1 MTVVINNFFP
11 GELQPSTIIGGCIAI
26 YENAWPNPENTI
38 KMVENTVGNL
48 DSGVFWQRA
57 ETTQEGANQTHRT
70 NKMMGIT
77 HLAGITNNAALQN
90 VHNQFYMLLLAASI
104 PYAKRFNI
112 KETLWHEHYQILKY
126 SQGEEYKGH
135 YDGGTSIGR
144 SISCLCYLNED
155 FEGGELEFPNFHVKI
170 KPEPGMLILFPSNY
184 AYLHIAHPVTSG
196 TKYSMV
202 TWIRDREI

>member
-38 KMVENTVGNL
+38 EMVENAAANL
-48 DSGVFWQRA
+48 NSGVHWQRA

-70 NKMMGIT
+70 NKMMGVT
-77 HLAGITNNAALQN
+77 HLAGITNNAVLQN

-112 KETLWHEHYQILKY
+112 KESLWHEHYQMLKY
-126 SQGEEYKGH
+126 DQGEEYKGH
-135 YDGGTSIGR
+135 YDGGTPIGR
-144 SISCLCYLNED
+144 SISCLCYLND
-155 FEGGELEFPNFHVKI
+155 NFEGGELEFPNFHVKI

-184 AYLHIAHPVTSG
+184 AYLHIAHPVTAG

-202 TWIRDREI
+202 TWIKDREI

>member
-38 KMVENTVGNL
+38 EMVENAAANL
-48 DSGVFWQRA
+48 NSGVHWQRA

-77 HLAGITNNAALQN
+77 HLAGIANNAVLQN

-112 KETLWHEHYQILKY
+112 KEGLWHEHYQMLKY
-126 SQGEEYKGH
+126 DQGEEYKGH
-135 YDGGTSIGR
+135 YDGGTPIGR
-144 SISCLCYLNED
+144 SISCLCYLND
-155 FEGGELEFPNFHVKI
+155 NFEGGELEFPNFYVKI

-184 AYLHIAHPVTSG
+184 AYLHIAHPVTAG

-202 TWIRDREI
+202 TWIKDREI

>member
-38 KMVENTVGNL
+38 QMVENAASDS
-48 DSGVFWQRA
+48 DSGVHWQRA

-70 NKMMGIT
+70 NKMMGVT
-77 HLAGITNNAALQN
+77 HLAGITNNAVLQN

-112 KETLWHEHYQILKY
+112 KEGLWHEHYQMLKY
-126 SQGEEYKGH
+126 DQAVVNIYKK
-135 YDGGTSIGR
+135 YVGR
-144 SISCLCYLNED
+144 
-155 FEGGELEFPNFHVKI
+155 
-170 KPEPGMLILFPSNY
+170 
-184 AYLHIAHPVTSG
+184 
-196 TKYSMV
+196 
-202 TWIRDREI
+202 

>member
-38 KMVENTVGNL
+38 EMVENAVGNL
-48 DSGVFWQRA
+48 DSGVHWQRA
-57 ETTQEGANQTHRT
+57 ETVQDGANQNHRT
-70 NKMMGIT
+70 NKAMGIT
-77 HLAGITNNAALQN
+77 HLAGIANNAALQN
-90 VHNQFYMLLLAASI
+90 IHNQFYMLLLAASI

-112 KETLWHEHYQILKY
+112 KEALWHEDYQMLKY

-135 YDGGTSIGR
+135 YDGGTLIGR
-144 SISCLCYLNED
+144 SISCLCYLNGD

-184 AYLHIAHPVTSG
+184 AYLHIAHPVTAG

-202 TWIRDREI
+202 TWIKDREI

>member
-26 YENAWPNPENTI
+26 YENAWPAPENTI
-38 KMVENTVGNL
+38 EMIENTVGNS

-57 ETTQEGANQTHRT
+57 ETTQDGPHQTART

-112 KETLWHEHYQILKY
+112 KEGLWHEHYQMLKY

-135 YDGGTSIGR
+135 YDGGTPIGR
-144 SISCLCYLNED
+144 SISCLCYLNGD

-202 TWIRDREI
+202 TWIKDREI

>member
-1 MTVVINNFFP
+1 MTVIINNFFP

-26 YENAWPNPENTI
+26 YENVWPNPENTI
-38 KMVENTVGNL
+38 KMVENAASDS
-48 DSGVFWQRA
+48 DSGVHWQRA
-57 ETTQEGANQTHRT
+57 ETTQEGANQTYRT
-70 NKMMGIT
+70 NKMMGVT
-77 HLAGITNNAALQN
+77 HLAGITNNAVLQN

-112 KETLWHEHYQILKY
+112 KETLWHEHYQMLKY
-126 SQGEEYKGH
+126 DQGEEYKGH
-135 YDGGTSIGR
+135 YDGGTPMGR
-144 SISCLCYLNED
+144 SISCLCYLNDD

-170 KPEPGMLILFPSNY
+170 KPEPGMLVLFPSNY

-202 TWIRDREI
+202 TWIKDREI

>member
-26 YENAWPNPENTI
+26 YENAWPNPGNTI
-38 KMVENTVGNL
+38 EMVENAASNL
-48 DSGVFWQRA
+48 DSGVHWQRA

-70 NKMMGIT
+70 NKMMGVT

-112 KETLWHEHYQILKY
+112 KEELWHEHYQMLKY
-126 SQGEEYKGH
+126 DQGEEYKGH

-144 SISCLCYLNED
+144 AISCLCYLNGD
-155 FEGGELEFPNFHVKI
+155 FKGGELEFPNFHVKI
-170 KPEPGMLILFPSNY
+170 KPEPGMLMLFPSNY

>member
-1 MTVVINNFFP
+1 MTVIINNFFP

-26 YENAWPNPENTI
+26 YENVWPNPENTI
-38 KMVENTVGNL
+38 KMVENAASDS
-48 DSGVFWQRA
+48 DSGVHWQRA

-77 HLAGITNNAALQN
+77 HLAGITNNAVLQN

-112 KETLWHEHYQILKY
+112 KETLWHEHYQMLKY
-126 SQGEEYKGH
+126 DQGEEYKGH
-135 YDGGTSIGR
+135 YDGGTPMGR
-144 SISCLCYLNED
+144 SISCLCYLNDD

-170 KPEPGMLILFPSNY
+170 KPEPGMLVLFPSNY

-202 TWIRDREI
+202 TWIKDREI

>member
-38 KMVENTVGNL
+38 QMVENAAGDLN
-48 DSGVFWQRA
+48 SGVYWQRA

-70 NKMMGIT
+70 NKMMGVT
-77 HLAGITNNAALQN
+77 HLAGITNNSALQN

-112 KETLWHEHYQILKY
+112 KESLWHEHYQMLKY
-126 SQGEEYKGH
+126 DQGEEYKGH
-135 YDGGTSIGR
+135 YDGGTPMGR
-144 SISCLCYLNED
+144 SISCLCYLNGN

-196 TKYSMV
+196 IKYSMV
-202 TWIRDREI
+202 TWIKDREI